1 MNALINSL
9 VRRIRRYL
17 IIRRVLRA
25 LELVIIPCLFG
36 YLLIDKGIRT
46 QDFFLNSFGMTVFL
60 FGLLE
65 IFVHLYLFILIEELN
80 DVQKICLEDYNFQ
93 VERSNELKQFL
104 DDFLSHEHDENLDH
118 KVKDLIAKE
127 ESGNGFFSLN
137 YLRSKT
143 EYSIAHMRLRKIAVL
158 KKAIKKWW

>member
-1 MNALINSL
+1 MNAIMNSL

-36 YLLIDKGIRT
+36 YSIIDKGVWT
-46 QDFFLNSFGMTVFL
+46 KDFFLNSFG
-60 FGLLE
+60 
-65 IFVHLYLFILIEELN
+65 IFVFIFGFLELFTHLYLFIIIEQLN
-80 DVQKICLEDYNFQ
+80 DVRKICLEDYNFQ
-93 VERSNELKQFL
+93 VERSNELKEQL
-104 DDFLSHEHDENLDH
+104 DAFLSHEHDENLDQS
-118 KVKDLIAKE
+118 VKDLIAKE
-127 ESGNGFFSLN
+127 KSGNAYFSLN

-143 EYSIAHMRLRKIAVL
+143 EYSIAHMRLRKIDVL